1 MKTRILFCLL
11 IVMILPGCTSKKTSP
26 MEGAWQV
33 VSWERTAGDSLMWKF
48 PGSFTGSE
56 IKIWSEGYYSFAGRY
71 KTDTA
76 FVDNCGGGTYRIEGN
91 HYEENVLYFPDQKVV
106 GTTLRLLLE
115 IHNDTLTQTWPV
127 DENWQVIKSE
137 YNIQKLKRLD

>member
-1 MKTRILFCLL
+1 MKTSILFCLMIL
-11 IVMILPGCTSKKTSP
+11 MILPGCTPRKTSP

-33 VSWERTAGDSLMWKF
+33 VSWEHLAGDSLMWKF
-48 PGSFTGSE
+48 PVNFTGSE
-56 IKIWSEGYYSFAGRY
+56 IKIWSKGYYNVAGGY

-76 FVDNCGGGTYRIEGN
+76 FVDNCGGGTYKIDGN
-91 HYEENVLYFPDQKVV
+91 HYEENVLYFPDKKVV
-106 GTTLRLLLE
+106 GTTMRLLLE
-115 IHNDTLTQTWPV
+115 INNDTLTQTWPV